1 MSGLVFYQVVG
12 AQTRPKSEGQLFSG
26 FRPLVSPK
34 VEDRAKLDNERTKA
48 VIMVRRMNSR
58 GWRGAVLAV
67 SLLLLSPTV
76 ALAIPNYAAEYLMIG
91 TGPKSTAIGAKASNW
106 ELGANS
112 ASSPWFS
119 TASLPGNALP
129 VATGIGGNG
138 DIAITNSNGAF
149 DLSNMEVWGD
159 TGVDCAGSLNQC
171 NENRSNTDYNGSS
184 MTNSNGSQGGVDLS
198 GLNSQLA
205 ALAVDIPA
213 LPSDLNLS
221 FNDGK
226 WDSNLTINLGV
237 GVTVID
243 IDTNDNDLLLE
254 NDNLLFDGPE
264 GAFAIVRVPD
274 EANFLVSQ
282 ANIIVGNGGIGLNN
296 VLFFSDKPDN
306 NQHFNFNDT
315 IINGVAF
322 WDLSSQGEI
331 SLNNAQGCTQLVG
344 SKINTNDIR
353 LNSCT
358 TAVPEPNTALFV
370 GLGLVG
376 LASMRRV
383 FSNI

>member
-1 MSGLVFYQVVG
+1 
-12 AQTRPKSEGQLFSG
+12 
-26 FRPLVSPK
+26 
-34 VEDRAKLDNERTKA
+34 
-48 VIMVRRMNSR
+48 MVRRMNSR

-159 TGVDCAGSLNQC
+159 TGVDCAGSLSQC
-171 NENRSNTDYNGSS
+171 NEGRSNTKFNGST
-184 MTNSNGSQGGVDLS
+184 MTNSNGSQGGVDFS
-198 GLNSQLA
+198 GLNSQLTS
-205 ALAVDIPA
+205 LAVEIPS
-213 LPSDLNLS
+213 LPSDINLS
-221 FNDGK
+221 FSDGK
-226 WDSNLTINLGV
+226 WDSNLTISLGV

-254 NDNLLFDGPE
+254 NNNLLFDGPE
-264 GAFAIVRVPD
+264 GAFAVVRVPD

-282 ANIIVGNGGIGLNN
+282 ANIVVGDGGIGLNN

-383 FSNI
+383 FSHI

>member
-1 MSGLVFYQVVG
+1 
-12 AQTRPKSEGQLFSG
+12 
-26 FRPLVSPK
+26 
-34 VEDRAKLDNERTKA
+34 
-48 VIMVRRMNSR
+48 MVRRMNSR

-383 FSNI
+383 FSHI

>member
-1 MSGLVFYQVVG
+1 
-12 AQTRPKSEGQLFSG
+12 
-26 FRPLVSPK
+26 
-34 VEDRAKLDNERTKA
+34 
-48 VIMVRRMNSR
+48 MVRRMNSR

>member
-1 MSGLVFYQVVG
+1 MR
-12 AQTRPKSEGQLFSG
+12 QTKTDRNPLQTVNRKARRLAFLLPTLTLSLF
-26 FRPLVSPK
+26 
-34 VEDRAKLDNERTKA
+34 
-48 VIMVRRMNSR
+48 
-58 GWRGAVLAV
+58 
-67 SLLLLSPTV
+67 LSPAAAV
-76 ALAIPNYAAEYLMIG
+76 AIPNYASEYLMIG

-112 ASSPWFS
+112 VSGPWFS
-119 TASLPGNALP
+119 TATLPSNALP
-129 VATGIGGNG
+129 VFTGVGGNG
-138 DIAITNSNGAF
+138 DIAITNSSGAF

-159 TGVDCAGSLNQC
+159 TGVECAGSLSQC
-171 NENRSNTDYNGSS
+171 NEGRSNTDFNGSS
-184 MTNSNGSQGGVDLS
+184 MTNSNGSQGGVDFS

-205 ALAVDIPA
+205 DLAIEIPA
-213 LPSDLNLS
+213 LPSDINLT

-254 NDNLLFDGPE
+254 NNNLLFDGPE

-282 ANIIVGNGGIGLNN
+282 ANIIVGDSGIGLNN

-353 LNSCT
+353 LNSCA
-358 TAVPEPNTALFV
+358 TAVPEPNTAVFL
-370 GLGLVG
+370 GLGLAC
-376 LASMRRV
+376 LAGIRRLAMR
-383 FSNI
+383 N